1 MSTIAGASQY
11 LTQATLANK
20 QGYTTESTNLL
31 VESGASA
38 VSLLDVGRSLN
49 SIEGLG
55 LSTNAR
61 ILNKQL
67 LDQNA
72 GTYNALF
79 SAGAEGGGGTV
90 DSAITIINALRST
103 APQSQVDESVRGT
116 YIDDSA

>member
-11 LTQATLANK
+11 LTQATLANV
-20 QGYTTESTNLL
+20 QGYTTSSTNLL

-49 SIEGLG
+49 SIGGLG

-67 LDQNA
+67 LDKNN
-72 GTYNALF
+72 GTFNTLF
-79 SAGAEGGGGTV
+79 SAGLDSGGSTV
-90 DSAITIINALRST
+90 ESAITIINSLRST
-103 APQSQVDESVRGT
+103 LPQDQVHESVRGIT
-116 YIDDSA
+116 IDTST